1 MNKTG
6 TALVAAFAFAA
17 TALGAPGARAD
28 TLVMQSI
35 YPSTLPLLGD
45 TGVKLTEQVKRLT
58 GGDLE
63 IEFNEPNAIVGGN
76 EMWDAISTGAVDAGW
91 YSPGFA
97 QGIIPSA
104 GIFTAVPFGP
114 DVREYT
120 AWWYYGGGKELWA
133 DITAKYN
140 IHTELCTILVPEA
153 SGWFAKEIN
162 TPADLQG
169 LKMRIFGLGAAV
181 MQKLG
186 VEAQSMPVA
195 DTMTGLRLGT
205 IDAAELSFP
214 LIDKQLGMN
223 EYASEYYFPGWH
235 QQTSLI
241 TFIINQDAW
250 DGLSDEHQAAIEMA
264 CAANVA
270 MTSARGEAEQLQ
282 PLADL
287 EAAGANVHKW
297 NDEMM
302 AAFKG
307 AWDEV
312 VAEQTAADPDFKR
325 AWESLSEFR
334 ANYAKWAE
342 IGYVQ

>member
-1 MNKTG
+1 MKVLG
-6 TALVAAFAFAA
+6 TALAA
-17 TALGAPGARAD
+17 ALGFATVAQAD
-28 TLVMQSI
+28 TLIMQSI

-45 TGVKLTEQVKRLT
+45 SGVRLTEQVSKLT
-58 GGDLE
+58 GGELE

-120 AWWYYGGGKELWA
+120 AWWYFGGGKELWA
-133 DITAKYN
+133 DITSEYN

-162 TPADLQG
+162 TPEDLKG

-205 IDAAELSFP
+205 IDAAEISFP

-223 EYASEYYFPGWH
+223 EHASQYYFPGWH

-250 DGLSDEHQAAIEMA
+250 DGLSDQQRFAIETA
-264 CAANVA
+264 CQANVA

-287 EAAGANVHKW
+287 EAAGVTVHKW
-297 NDEMM
+297 SPEMM
-302 AAFKG
+302 DAFKG

-312 VAEQTAADPDFKR
+312 VAEQTEADPDFKR

-334 ANYAKWAE
+334 ETYKKWAD

>member
-1 MNKTG
+1 MKKIST
-6 TALVAAFAFAA
+6 LLAA
-17 TALGAPGARAD
+17 TALIAGAAHAE

-35 YPSTLPLLGD
+35 YPSSLPLLGD
-45 TGVKLTEQVKRLT
+45 SGKRLTEQVEMLT
-58 GGDLE
+58 GGDLK
-63 IEFNEPNAIVGGN
+63 IEFNEPGAIVGGN

-104 GIFTAVPFGP
+104 AIFTSVPFGP
-114 DVREYT
+114 DIRGYT
-120 AWWYYGGGKELWA
+120 AWWYHGGGKEIWA
-133 DITAKYN
+133 DITKPYN
-140 IHTELCTILVPEA
+140 IHTELCAILVPEA

-162 TPADLQG
+162 KPEDLKG
-169 LKMRIFGLGAAV
+169 LKMRIFGLGAQV

-195 DTMTGLRLGT
+195 DTLTGLRLGT
-205 IDAAELSFP
+205 IDAAEVSFP
-214 LIDKQLGMN
+214 LIDKAVSMN
-223 EYASEYYFPGWH
+223 DYAKNYYFPGWH

-241 TFIINQDAW
+241 TFIANQDVW
-250 DGLSDEHQAAIEMA
+250 DGLSDQQRYAIETS

-270 MTSARGEAEQLQ
+270 YTSARGEASQLQ

-287 EAAGANVHKW
+287 EAAGVKIHTW

-302 AAFKG
+302 STFRG

-312 VAEQTAADPDFKR
+312 VAEQVAADADFKR
-325 AWESLSEFR
+325 AWESLTGFLGDYS
-334 ANYAKWAE
+334 KWTGLA
-342 IGYVQ
+342 YLK

>member
-1 MNKTG
+1 MKILG
-6 TALVAAFAFAA
+6 TALAAALGLA
-17 TALGAPGARAD
+17 TAAQAD

-45 TGVKLTEQVKRLT
+45 TGVTLTEQVKQLT
-58 GGDLE
+58 GGELE

-120 AWWYYGGGKELWA
+120 AWWYFGGGKELWA

-162 TPADLQG
+162 TPEDLQG

-223 EYASEYYFPGWH
+223 EYASQYYFPGWH

-250 DGLSDEHQAAIEMA
+250 DGLTDQQRFAIETA
-264 CAANVA
+264 CKANVA

-287 EAAGANVHKW
+287 ESAGVKVHKW
-297 NDEMM
+297 SPEMM
-302 AAFKG
+302 EAFEG

-312 VAEQTAADPDFKR
+312 VAEQSEADADFKR

-334 ANYAKWAE
+334 ANYAKWADL
-342 IGYVQ
+342 GYVQ

>member
-1 MNKTG
+1 MKTL
-6 TALVAAFAFAA
+6 TSAVALTMTLAGAAHAES
-17 TALGAPGARAD
+17 
-28 TLVMQSI
+28 LVMQSI
-35 YPSTLPLLGD
+35 YPSSLPLLGD
-45 TGVKLTEQVKRLT
+45 SGVRLTEQVEKLT
-58 GGDLE
+58 GGDLT
-63 IEFNEPNAIVGGN
+63 IEFNEPGAIVGGN

-104 GIFTAVPFGP
+104 AIFTAVPFGP

-120 AWWYYGGGKELWA
+120 AWWYNGGGKEIWA
-133 DITAKYN
+133 EITAPYN

-169 LKMRIFGLGAAV
+169 VKMRIFGLGANV

-195 DTMTGLRLGT
+195 DTLTGLRLGT
-205 IDAAELSFP
+205 IDAAEVSFP
-214 LIDKQLGMN
+214 LIDKSVSMN
-223 EYASEYYFPGWH
+223 DYAKNYYFPGWH

-241 TFIINQDAW
+241 TFIVNQDVW
-250 DGLSDEHQAAIEMA
+250 DGLDEQKQFAIQTA
-264 CAANVA
+264 CQANVA
-270 MTSARGEAEQLQ
+270 LTSAEGEAKQLQ

-287 EAAGANVHKW
+287 EAAGVTVHKW

-302 AAFKG
+302 GAFQT

-312 VAEQTAADPDFKR
+312 VAEQSEADPDFKR

-334 ANYAKWAE
+334 ANFTKWSDLAY
-342 IGYVQ
+342 IK